1 MCHFCNNWPL
11 KFTGQNPASIP
22 TADSENYPKTLMTE
36 ALDKTI
42 PMNDA
47 IREALS
53 VSLRG
58 CEELIPQEDWIR
70 KLARSEATG
79 VPLRIKLGLDPT
91 APDIH
96 VGHTV
101 VLNKMRQLQDLG
113 HTVIFLIG
121 DFTTLIG
128 DPSGRNSTRPPL
140 TREEIEV
147 NAQTYYR
154 QASMVLDPEKTEIRY
169 NSEWG
174 DALGSRGMIQL
185 AARYTVARMMERND
199 FHDRFKAGTSISV
212 HEFLYPLMQ
221 GYDSVALKSDLE
233 LGGTDQK
240 FNLLVGRH
248 LQAEYGQEPQC
259 ILTMPLLEGLDG
271 VEKMSKSK
279 NNYIGISED
288 ANTMFAKVLSISD
301 VLMWRWYTLLSFKSE
316 ADIAAL
322 KAEVDAGLNPKD
334 AKVALAKE
342 ITSRFHS
349 AAAADAAEQDFINR
363 SKGGVPDEIPE
374 RSLSGAPIGIG
385 ALLKAAGLAPSTSE
399 ANRLI
404 DGGGV
409 RVDSSVVSDK
419 GLRLGAGTY
428 VVQVGKRKFVKVR
441 LA

>member
-1 MCHFCNNWPL
+1 MTQAIDDDPL
-11 KFTGQNPASIP
+11 V
-22 TADSENYPKTLMTE
+22 SEGVRHAM
-36 ALDKTI
+36 A
-42 PMNDA
+42 
-47 IREALS
+47 

-58 CEELIPQEDWIR
+58 CEELLPQDEWLR

-79 VPLRIKLGLDPT
+79 QPLRIKLGLDPT

-113 HTVIFLIG
+113 HQVIFLIG
-121 DFTTLIG
+121 DFTTMIG

-140 TREEIEV
+140 SREQIED

-154 QASMVLDPEKTEIRY
+154 QASMVLDPARTEIRY

-174 DALGSRGMIQL
+174 DALGARGVIQL
-185 AARYTVARMMERND
+185 AGKYTVARMMERDD
-199 FHDRFKAGTSISV
+199 FSKRFRAGQSISV

-259 ILTMPLLEGLDG
+259 VLTMPLLEGLDG

-279 NNYIGISED
+279 NNYIGITED
-288 ANTMFAKVLSISD
+288 ANSMFAKVLSISD
-301 VLMWRWYTLLSFKSE
+301 ELMWRWYTLLSFQSLE
-316 ADIAAL
+316 AIAAL
-322 KAEVDAGLNPKD
+322 KAEVGAGRNPKD
-334 AKVALAKE
+334 AKVLLARE
-342 ITSRFHS
+342 ITTRFHS
-349 AAAADAAEQDFINR
+349 AAQAAGAERDFINR
-363 SKGGVPDEIPE
+363 SKGGVPDDIADIT
-374 RSLSGAPIGIG
+374 LAGAPLGL
-385 ALLKAAGLAPSTSE
+385 AQLLKQAGLAPSTSE

-404 DGGGV
+404 DGAGV
-409 RVDSSVVSDK
+409 RVDSCVVSDK
-419 GLRLGAGTY
+419 GLRLDAGTY
-428 VVQVGKRKFVKVR
+428 VVQVGKRKFARVQLR
-441 LA
+441 

>member
-1 MCHFCNNWPL
+1 MNQASL
-11 KFTGQNPASIP
+11 QNHPV
-22 TADSENYPKTLMTE
+22 TDRVLE
-36 ALDKTI
+36 ALAVTK
-42 PMNDA
+42 
-47 IREALS
+47 
-53 VSLRG
+53 RG
-58 CEELIPQEDWIR
+58 CEELIPEDAWVK

-79 VPLRIKLGLDPT
+79 QPLRIKLGLDPT

-96 VGHTV
+96 IGHTV

-113 HTVIFLIG
+113 HQVIFLIG
-121 DFTTLIG
+121 DFTSLIG

-140 TREEIEV
+140 TPEQIKV
-147 NAQTYYR
+147 NAETYYK
-154 QASMVLDPEKTEIRY
+154 QASLVLDPSKTEIRY
-169 NSEWG
+169 NSEWSIP
-174 DALGSRGMIQL
+174 LGAMGMIQL
-185 AARYTVARMMERND
+185 ASKYTVARMMERND
-199 FHDRFKAGTSISV
+199 FHDRFHANTPISV

-240 FNLLVGRH
+240 FNLLMGRH
-248 LQAEYGQEPQC
+248 LQAEYGQEAQC

-271 VEKMSKSK
+271 VDKMSKSK

-288 ANTMFAKVLSISD
+288 PNTMFAKVLSISD
-301 VLMWRWYTLLSFKSE
+301 VLMWRWYTLLSFKSMRE
-316 ADIAAL
+316 IEAL
-322 KAEVDAGLNPKD
+322 KQEVEAGRNPKD

-342 ITSRFHS
+342 ITARFHG

-363 SKGGVPDEIPE
+363 SKGGVPDDIPDVA
-374 RSLSGAPIGIG
+374 LLGAPMGIG

-419 GLRLGAGTY
+419 GLKLDAGTF
-428 VVQVGKRKFVKVR
+428 VVQVGKRKFARVT